1 MRQIYK
7 VNINDKQ
14 INFACSEYVVNNND
28 TTITFSNPSENITP
42 KIISDFMLNKSLQ
55 KLFLITTEPK
65 SLFNAFRKDYKIVE
79 AAGGLVKD
87 KDNRIL
93 FIFRRGKWDLP
104 KGKIEKDE
112 RKQHAALREVIE
124 ETGLDTLK
132 IVRRLDKTYHIYTEK
147 NIHILKKTY
156 WYEMVAIKAGP
167 LHPQTEEDITDIRW
181 FEPDNLN
188 EVLSNTYPLVAELVK
203 GIL

>member
-112 RKQHAALREVIE
+112 RKQHAAMREVIE

-181 FEPDNLN
+181 VEPDNLN

>member
-87 KDNRIL
+87 KNNRIL

-181 FEPDNLN
+181 VEPDNLN